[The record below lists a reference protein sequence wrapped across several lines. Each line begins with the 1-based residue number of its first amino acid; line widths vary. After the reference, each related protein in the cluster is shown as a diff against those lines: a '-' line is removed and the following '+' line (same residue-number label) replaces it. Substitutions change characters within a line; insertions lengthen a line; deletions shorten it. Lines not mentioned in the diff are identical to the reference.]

1 MDTSEKT
8 EISLTPLLHATS
20 GNLLT
25 IGKMR
30 GLLLRS
36 VTYQLCWG
44 WHSAQ
49 RSDLVQKPP
58 SSLEKTGS
66 ESRER
71 SFCTSSLIPHVFIG
85 LSNHMFPLSNATVQ
99 SESDA

>member
-1 MDTSEKT
+1 MFGIEAKLHLEIKPKAYMYTPENK

-25 IGKMR
+25 IDKMR

-36 VTYQLCWG
+36 VTYWLCWG
-44 WHSAQ
+44 WHGAQ

-58 SSLEKTGS
+58 SSLEMTGS
-66 ESRER
+66 KS
-71 SFCTSSLIPHVFIG
+71 
-85 LSNHMFPLSNATVQ
+85 
-99 SESDA
+99 